1 MTVRCSGRGCPFR
14 TRSATARHVG
24 PLARRLVGTACRP
37 GDRLLVTVS
46 APGRISER
54 ARVTIRDNRK
64 PLAAAL

>member
-1 MTVRCSGRGCPFR
+1 
-14 TRSATARHVG
+14 
-24 PLARRLVGTACRP
+24 VGTACRP